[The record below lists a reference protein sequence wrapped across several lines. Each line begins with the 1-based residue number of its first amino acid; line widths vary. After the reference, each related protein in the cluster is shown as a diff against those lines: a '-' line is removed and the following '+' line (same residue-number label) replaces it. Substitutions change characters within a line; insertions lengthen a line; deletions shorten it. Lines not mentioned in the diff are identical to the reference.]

1 MRHTTGQLL
10 VWTWML
16 LATTTASAQSPSS
29 IAGVVRDASGG
40 VLPGVTVE
48 AASPALIEK
57 VRSVLTDAQGQY
69 KIIDLRPGEYQV
81 SFSLEGF
88 NTVRR
93 EGIALS
99 AGFTATVNVD
109 LQVGSLEE
117 TVTVAGAAP
126 LVDTQNVR
134 QQRVATIELLD
145 TLPVGL
151 KAASTFVTL
160 TPGLT
165 GAANVGGSAGTYAT
179 VGMGGTFHGK
189 SGTKV
194 QFDGM
199 RTNNLEGS
207 GSTGYIVNTA
217 AIEEMTLETG
227 GISAE

>member
-1 MRHTTGQLL
+1 MFSSKWKLAFAVLACL
-10 VWTWML
+10 VAVPS
-16 LATTTASAQSPSS
+16 LAHAQSA
-29 IAGVVRDASGG
+29 IAGAVRDSSGA

-57 VRSVLTDAQGQY
+57 TRTVTTDGQGQY
-69 KIIDLRPGEYQV
+69 KIVDLRPGTYQV
-81 SFSLEGF
+81 TFSLTGF
-88 NTVRR
+88 NVVRR
-93 EGIALS
+93 DGIELT
-99 AGFTATVNVD
+99 AGFTATVNGEM
-109 LQVGSLEE
+109 QVGSLNE

-126 LVDTQNVR
+126 LVDTQNVH
-134 QQRVATIELLD
+134 QQKVASIELLNA
-145 TLPVGL
+145 LPVGL

-179 VGMGGTFHGK
+179 VGMGSTFHGK

-217 AIEEMTLETG
+217 AIEE
-227 GISAE
+227 